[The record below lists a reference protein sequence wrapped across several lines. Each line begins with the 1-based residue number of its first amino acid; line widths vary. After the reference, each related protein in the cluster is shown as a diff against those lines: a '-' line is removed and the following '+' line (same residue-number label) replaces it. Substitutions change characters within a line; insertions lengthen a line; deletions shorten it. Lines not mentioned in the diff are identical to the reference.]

1 MESFLVVLVDNYFTV
16 LKKYAVF
23 RGRSDRKEFWMFVLV
38 NFVIGVIFSIL
49 TRIPI
54 LKVLFWIV
62 YILFGL
68 AILIPSIALGIRR
81 LHDINYT
88 GWLILLCII
97 PVVNIIVIFLLC
109 VIEGN
114 EYDNQYGASP
124 I

>member
-1 MESFLVVLVDNYFTV
+1 MESFLLILVENYFFV
-16 LKKYAVF
+16 LKKYMVF
-23 RGRSDRKEFWMFVLV
+23 TGRASRKEFWMFVLV